1 MAPLLLPPRQQ
12 YTSGRQSRPCAANAP
27 SMWRAM
33 FFATSAAPRFFA
45 SKGDTC
51 LYIVPIAARSASS
64 STGQLIAPGTWSSA
78 NSEGERTSITSSN
91 SASCATVTTLGNFTD
106 FPNRPLQLRAR
117 LRCLRIS
124 PEFTRKHRIPTEP
137 RRHEYTRRCPISPH
151 PVLPRRRLRL
161 QDRARD
167 THRVARGHADTR
179 PAEGAAGGHGV
190 ERRRRRVS
198 LERQSGAGR
207 DHGFFYAHR
216 R

>member
-12 YTSGRQSRPCAANAP
+12 YTSGRQPLPCAANVP

-45 SKGDTC
+45 SKGETC
-51 LYIVPIAARSASS
+51 LYMVPIAARSASS

-78 NSEGERTSITSSN
+78 NSEGERTSMTSSN

-106 FPNRPLQLRAR
+106 VPNGPLQLRMR
-117 LRCLRIS
+117 LRSLRIS
-124 PEFTRKHRIPTEP
+124 PEFTRKHRIPTES
-137 RRHEYTRRCPISPH
+137 RRHECTCRCSISPH
-151 PVLPRRRLRL
+151 PVLPWRRLRL
-161 QDRARD
+161 QDRARRA
-167 THRVARGHADTR
+167 HRAARGHADAR

-190 ERRRRRVS
+190 ERRRRGVS

-207 DHGFFYAHR
+207 DHRFFHAHR